1 MARFV
6 SLTMSDRGRQRTI
19 HLNLDLV
26 RALRP
31 ESSGKTAVIFD
42 EIHGFIVED
51 DIGLI
56 LKTLRRANAL
66 LGRAPPS
73 L

>member
-56 LKTLRRANAL
+56 LKTLAE
-66 LGRAPPS
+66 S
-73 L
+73 

>member
-42 EIHGFIVED
+42 EDQIFIVD
-51 DIGLI
+51 DDVGLI
-56 LKTLRRANAL
+56 LK
-66 LGRAPPS
+66 
-73 L
+73 

>member
-6 SLTMSDRGRQRTI
+6 SLTMSDRGRQRTV

-31 ESSGKTAVIFD
+31 ESGRTAVIFD
-42 EIHGFIVED
+42 EDQSFIVD
-51 DIGLI
+51 DDVGLI
-56 LKTLRRANAL
+56 LKTLAE
-66 LGRAPPS
+66 S
-73 L
+73 

>member
-42 EIHGFIVED
+42 EIHSFIVED

-56 LKTLRRANAL
+56 LKTLAE
-66 LGRAPPS
+66 S
-73 L
+73 

>member
-6 SLTMSDRGRQRTI
+6 SLTMSDRGRQRTV

-31 ESSGKTAVIFD
+31 EGGKTAVIFD
-42 EIHGFIVED
+42 EDQIVIVD
-51 DIGLI
+51 DDVGPI
-56 LKTLRRANAL
+56 LKTLAE
-66 LGRAPPS
+66 S
-73 L
+73 